1 MARGVRGQLALLLV
15 LLTARSAAAA
25 RNATLADLP
34 FLDDPDIY
42 KDVLDFRRPPPGYLP
57 ARTDEEWE
65 PIYRDN
71 LFEDLRKFKEIIA
84 EAGGRKLSL
93 RRLGELIHKLMGHP
107 HGRQVSVVVAIRG
120 GRLYRYMPSAV
131 ANSQYLRRRIGRAL
145 RLLAVGARAL
155 GLALPDC
162 VFAFNLHDTPVC
174 RQLGGCRVPLFSLHK
189 RFDAAANRSIDSDVL
204 LPHLG
209 HAFNRLLFFPWA
221 AKEPRALLRATMQN
235 SMERNCTRVA
245 LAKLSASGPGSA
257 LLDAGFVE
265 NKKQGW
271 AMPSKLKRPYVGMSK
286 HARYKFLI
294 NADGHVSSSRLGY
307 IMQTNSVVLRERSP
321 WIEYY
326 YRSLVHGVHV
336 LQYDAGDVLQLL
348 TQYNDPARDAELRTI
363 ANTSQHFVAKF
374 LTPEGKVRYTV
385 RALQEYAA
393 LFEGMTPGLMRKL
406 AAGGALIDPPKEGG
420 GLIDVT
426 NAAVE
431 EPEPEQE
438 PEQEQ
443 QGAEG
448 RAEEAARRRRRN
460 ALQESG
466 AVGGAGA
473 DAGAGAAG
481 ATAETAVATAETAE
495 ADAGTAPKKMMPI
508 VLGAINLRALLV
520 ILTNGKLGGEDDGS
534 RRQGRLH
541 AAVVMAGRGGGGNG
555 GGGGGNWRT

>member
-1 MARGVRGQLALLLV
+1 MVHTRGWLV
-15 LLTARSAAAA
+15 LCAAILGLFAVRTTAAA

-42 KDVLDFRRPPPGYLP
+42 QDVLDFRRPPAGYEP
-57 ARTDEEWE
+57 ARTDAEWE
-65 PIYRDN
+65 PIFREN
-71 LFEDLRKFKEIIA
+71 LFEDLRKFTDRIA

-93 RRLGELIHKLMGHP
+93 RRLGEQLHKLLTHS
-107 HGRQVSVVVAIRG
+107 HGSRVAVVVAIRG
-120 GRLYRYMPSAV
+120 GRLYRYLPPGV

-162 VFAFNLHDTPVC
+162 VFTFNLHDTPLC
-174 RQLGGCRVPLFSLHK
+174 RQLGGCRVPVFSLHK

-209 HAFNRLLFFPWA
+209 HPFNRLLFYPWA
-221 AKEPRALLRATMQN
+221 AKDRRALLRATMQN
-235 SMERNCTRVA
+235 SMDRNCTRAA
-245 LAKLSASGPGSA
+245 LARLSASAAGSA
-257 LLDAGFVE
+257 VLDAGFVD
-265 NKKQGW
+265 NKKRDW
-271 AMPSKLKRPYVGMSK
+271 AMPDKLKRPYVGMSK

-307 IMQTNSVVLRERSP
+307 IMQANSVVLRERSP

-326 YRSLVHGVHV
+326 YRSLRHGVHV
-336 LQYDAGDVLQLL
+336 LEYDAGDVVQLL
-348 TQYNDPARDAELRTI
+348 TEYGDPARDAELRAI

-406 AAGGALIDPPKEGG
+406 AAGRALSDPRKEGG

-431 EPEPEQE
+431 E
-438 PEQEQ
+438 EQ
-443 QGAEG
+443 QP
-448 RAEEAARRRRRN
+448 AEEDGDEDADEEEGDAAT
-460 ALQESG
+460 A
-466 AVGGAGA
+466 AG
-473 DAGAGAAG
+473 DAGARLDSAG
-481 ATAETAVATAETAE
+481 LNAIN
-495 ADAGTAPKKMMPI
+495 PKTLKPI
-508 VLGAINLRALLV
+508 VMGTINLRALLY
-520 ILTNGKLGGEDDGS
+520 ILTNGKLGGDED
-534 RRQGRLH
+534 RLQRVRQVQLQAG
-541 AAVVMAGRGGGGNG
+541 VVPGRGGGGG
-555 GGGGGNWRT
+555 WRT